1 MRPATQVRVGP
12 IPATASANFALA
24 RCSELVRSTM
34 TGRAP
39 SNPMPQP
46 LWKTAWFLSC
56 VIHVATAVA
65 LGVVIDRSHGGSA
78 GNSEHAIGI
87 VLDRNAVGD
96 RLSEVE
102 FACDSSSLRDGPT
115 AHTAGGLG
123 CRRDRDATGKSSK
136 SATVRRAISCQR
148 ERCERHAVRFWQTAG
163 RRQLRAVEWR
173 QDQCPYFRC
182 AGRRHEVC
190 LRVRSLKQ
198 HGRRALAAAKQQLTE
213 SLNSLDSIHQFQIVF
228 FNHLTRTFD
237 ATGGGHR
244 VAFATGAN
252 KQLAAKFVGGITADG
267 GTDRLAALRA
277 AIAMQPDVIF
287 FLTDDDDPMPESELA
302 EVNQLNRRSNAAI
315 CTIQFGSGPPKS
327 SDNFLVELAKQTGG
341 QYGYVDTTKL
351 SK

>member
-1 MRPATQVRVGP
+1 MTPHA
-12 IPATASANFALA
+12 A
-24 RCSELVRSTM
+24 R
-34 TGRAP
+34 
-39 SNPMPQP
+39 NPPHQP
-46 LWKTAWFLSC
+46 LWKTALFLSC
-56 VIHVATAVA
+56 VIHVGAVVM

-87 VLDRNAVGD
+87 VLDRNAAD
-96 RLSEVE
+96 ERLSESNSHVTQAVYATDQLPTPPALLVADE
-102 FACDSSSLRDGPT
+102 TETPPANQASQQPAATPSAANGNNAKGTPPNSGKPPASGNYGPSNGSKVSVRIFGVQGVGTKFVYVFDRSSSMEGAP
-115 AHTAGGLG
+115 
-123 CRRDRDATGKSSK
+123 
-136 SATVRRAISCQR
+136 
-148 ERCERHAVRFWQTAG
+148 
-163 RRQLRAVEWR
+163 
-173 QDQCPYFRC
+173 
-182 AGRRHEVC
+182 
-190 LRVRSLKQ
+190 
-198 HGRRALAAAKQQLTE
+198 LAAAKQQLTD

-228 FNHLTRTFD
+228 FNHQTRMFD

-244 VAFATGAN
+244 VAFATERN

-315 CTIQFGSGPPKS
+315 CTIQFASGPPKS

>member
-1 MRPATQVRVGP
+1 MIGH
-12 IPATASANFALA
+12 
-24 RCSELVRSTM
+24 
-34 TGRAP
+34 AP
-39 SNPMPQP
+39 NNPMPQP

-56 VIHVATAVA
+56 MIHVGAVVA
-65 LGVVIDRSHGGSA
+65 LGVVINRSHSGSA
-78 GNSEHAIGI
+78 GDSEHAIGI
-87 VLDRNAVGD
+87 VLDRNSAENRRGESDSHVTQAVYATD
-96 RLSEVE
+96 RLPAPPALLVADETETPPAYQGVQQPSAAPSAANGNATKNTPSNSSKPPAGGNYGPSNGSKASVRI
-102 FACDSSSLRDGPT
+102 FGVQGVGTKFVYVFDRSSSMEGAP
-115 AHTAGGLG
+115 
-123 CRRDRDATGKSSK
+123 
-136 SATVRRAISCQR
+136 
-148 ERCERHAVRFWQTAG
+148 
-163 RRQLRAVEWR
+163 
-173 QDQCPYFRC
+173 
-182 AGRRHEVC
+182 
-190 LRVRSLKQ
+190 
-198 HGRRALAAAKQQLTE
+198 LAAAKQQLTE

-228 FNHLTRTFD
+228 FNHQTRMFD

-244 VAFATGAN
+244 VAFATERN

-327 SDNFLVELAKQTGG
+327 PDNFLVELAKQTGG

>member
-1 MRPATQVRVGP
+1 
-12 IPATASANFALA
+12 
-24 RCSELVRSTM
+24 M
-34 TGRAP
+34 TGHAP
-39 SNPMPQP
+39 NNPMPQP

-56 VIHVATAVA
+56 MIHVGAVVA
-65 LGVVIDRSHGGSA
+65 LGVVINRSHGGSA

-87 VLDRNAVGD
+87 VLDRSTADDRPNGSASHVIQAIYATDQLPTPPALLVADETETPPVGQGAQQPSAAPSAANGNAAKNTPSNSSKPPAGGNYGPSNGSKASVRIFGVQGVGTKFVYVFD
-96 RLSEVE
+96 R
-102 FACDSSSLRDGPT
+102 SSSMEGAP
-115 AHTAGGLG
+115 
-123 CRRDRDATGKSSK
+123 
-136 SATVRRAISCQR
+136 
-148 ERCERHAVRFWQTAG
+148 
-163 RRQLRAVEWR
+163 
-173 QDQCPYFRC
+173 
-182 AGRRHEVC
+182 
-190 LRVRSLKQ
+190 
-198 HGRRALAAAKQQLTE
+198 LAAAKQQLTE

-228 FNHLTRTFD
+228 FNHQTRMFD

-244 VAFATGAN
+244 VAFATERN

-302 EVNQLNRRSNAAI
+302 EVNQLNRRSSAAI

-327 SDNFLVELAKQTGG
+327 GDNFLVELAKQTGG